1 MLRLGVFII
10 AFMFLAMVSD
20 SAQADDHW
28 LIVHAGTLLDV
39 PGKAP
44 REKQSIIIRNGRIEA
59 VRAGFV
65 AAAEIDGS
73 AEVVDLSASFV
84 LPGLIDSHVHL
95 LDELGP
101 GRKLRAVTMS
111 DADFALNAAMFAR
124 RTLEAGFTTVRDLG
138 SSGRAVLALR
148 DAIRA
153 GKVPGPRIV
162 AAGNTL
168 SATGGHG
175 DIHGFRPEVLALLGK
190 SSICDGADDCRRAVR
205 AQVKRGS
212 DVIKITATGG
222 VLSETSAGTGQ
233 QLTDEELKAIVDTA
247 HGLGR
252 KVAAHAHGADGINAA
267 LRAGVDSIEHGTYL
281 DDDGIRLF
289 KRTGAYLVP
298 TLIAGKT
305 VAAMA
310 RNSDFMPAPIK
321 AKALR
326 VGPDLMA
333 MGKRAYEAGVKIAFG
348 TDSGVSKHGLN
359 GRELVLMREIGI
371 PESEIIVMATINA
384 ADLLGL
390 SAEIGTLEPGKAA
403 DLIATAGNPL
413 DDISELTRVRFV
425 MRNGVVYKR

>member
-1 MLRLGVFII
+1 MPRFSVFII
-10 AFMFLAMVSD
+10 AFMFLG
-20 SAQADDHW
+20 SAHAADHW

-44 REKQSIIIRNGRIEA
+44 KREQSIIIRNGRIEA

-65 AAAEIDGS
+65 AAGEIDDG

-101 GRKLRAVTMS
+101 KRKLRAVTMS

-124 RTLEAGFTTVRDLG
+124 RTLEAGFTTVRGLG

-162 AAGNTL
+162 AAGNTV

-175 DIHGFRPEVLALLGK
+175 DTHGFRPEVLALLGK
-190 SSICDGADDCRRAVR
+190 SSICDGADDCRKAVR

-281 DDDGIRLF
+281 DDESIRLF
-289 KRTGAYLVP
+289 KQTGAYLVP
-298 TLIAGKT
+298 TFVAGET

-326 VGPDLMA
+326 VGPDLKA

-359 GRELVLMREIGI
+359 ARELVLMREIGI

-403 DLIATAGNPL
+403 DLIATAKNPL

-425 MRNGVVYKR
+425 MRNGVIYKR